1 MNNDGTFNIV
11 GRSTSR
17 GGIDI
22 GNNFADKLVNGHT
35 YAEFC
40 SDYSSTL
47 NLYCRLTYRKPDQK
61 IQNVAIT
68 PTTNATID
76 TSVNT
81 LEIAR
86 IMLWVDVVGVDYD
99 YHNVKIMIGEGTSL
113 TEDDWVLSTGKNLI
127 DTSGFTSVTY
137 DGVTIT
143 KNADGT
149 FNFVG
154 TGIAGAGG
162 HNIGNNFASK
172 IEVGKYYHIYVSC
185 STTKINLFGSVDG
198 GNIVT
203 TEAVRSYSTKPSSAY
218 LRVYFMEGKEY
229 NLHNIKIMIAEV
241 PNNKTFLRDEDYE
254 PEVFNPE
261 HPQEINTV
269 GSNINLFDKNN
280 MVTFASIS
288 PDAKYVVQET
298 TDGEYT
304 IVVPVQP
311 NTTYTISKSLGSVFT
326 IGYVNQTPTNNMSV
340 LGVITNSTAT
350 SLTISTGDSAKYL
363 LGYIAKNGDSYSS
376 VIDSVKVEKGAKAT
390 GYTKYN
396 AGSMKVKISNKN
408 LFDITELE
416 DTTSDIKHK
425 VFYVKPN
432 TNYTL
437 STNSGSDYRD
447 AYLYLGISP
456 CRFPA
461 STATYNGHPI
471 PVNSG
476 SEGKV
481 YVGYRNDF
489 DPADW
494 KIQLE
499 EGSTATTFVPHQ
511 EQTVTIPLPAGMELC
526 KIGDYQDYIYRMGC
540 NWYKYKTIEKII
552 LDGTQGSWT
561 KGSASGETY
570 SVFQANWGLNK
581 YVKNTTEIFSNK
593 ITGGSNTSTLT
604 GENIQIGATA
614 QSPIR
619 ISILNSRLSEI
630 SSNGFNTY
638 LSNNNFICYIPLAIP
653 VVEQITDADTLAAL
667 NQLDNFTLYDTYTA
681 IMSSSGDIGG
691 SIKLRYNATIE
702 SPSPNKPAKIITV
715 GDEHINLYK

>member
-1 MNNDGTFNIV
+1 VQLSKGTQTISITTDDVSSVKIGVKGLTIGTTYNIETYFQIEKGSSATSWEPYTGKNLIDTSNFTTIEQRGLTITMNNDGTFNIV

-40 SDYSSTL
+40 TDYSSTL

-86 IMLWVDVVGVDYD
+86 LLLWVDVVGVDYD

-113 TEDDWVLSTGKNLI
+113 TEYDWISTTGKNLI

-185 STTKINLFGSVDG
+185 STSNVNLFGSVDG

-229 NLHNIKIMIAEV
+229 NLHNIKVMIAEV

-288 PDAKYVVQET
+288 PDAKYVVQGT

-311 NTTYTISKSLGSVFT
+311 STTYTISKSSGSVFT

-340 LGVITNSTAT
+340 LGVITDSTVT

-416 DTTSDIKHK
+416 DTTSNIKHK

-432 TNYTL
+432 TNYIL

-461 STATYNGHPI
+461 STAAYNGHPI
-471 PVNSG
+471 PINSG
-476 SEGKV
+476 NEGKV

-489 DPADW
+489 DPAD
-494 KIQLE
+494 
-499 EGSTATTFVPHQ
+499 
-511 EQTVTIPLPAGMELC
+511 
-526 KIGDYQDYIYRMGC
+526 
-540 NWYKYKTIEKII
+540 
-552 LDGTQGSWT
+552 
-561 KGSASGETY
+561 
-570 SVFQANWGLNK
+570 
-581 YVKNTTEIFSNK
+581 
-593 ITGGSNTSTLT
+593 
-604 GENIQIGATA
+604 
-614 QSPIR
+614 
-619 ISILNSRLSEI
+619 
-630 SSNGFNTY
+630 
-638 LSNNNFICYIPLAIP
+638 
-653 VVEQITDADTLAAL
+653 
-667 NQLDNFTLYDTYTA
+667 
-681 IMSSSGDIGG
+681 
-691 SIKLRYNATIE
+691 
-702 SPSPNKPAKIITV
+702 
-715 GDEHINLYK
+715 